1 MASEIV
7 VPRLGW
13 SMEEGVFSAWLKEEG
28 QLVEK
33 GDYLF
38 ELEGEK
44 AIQEVETFH
53 GGILSLLPN
62 GPNPGDTVRV
72 GQLLGFLLE
81 EGESPPEEPVAPP
94 PSDSAAKTAGT
105 PVIEGN
111 VNRRPAGRT
120 PVGRIRITPRAR
132 ALARQHDI
140 DWTTLTGTGRDG
152 RIREADIRSALDS
165 SPRPGTLHDPS
176 AIRKAFIS
184 RWQTHGDGTLP
195 VTLHRRI
202 GADALASRKA
212 RDEASYNDLLLSLV
226 GQTLPSHPHINSCW
240 SDAGILV
247 FYRVNIAIAV
257 DTPDGLVAPVIHD
270 LPSLDFPTLQKRR
283 AEIVDRA
290 LSGSLEAGDHDNPT
304 FVVTNL
310 GSFGIEEFTPLLN
323 PPLCATLGI
332 GSISQQP
339 VVENDEVVPGL
350 VLSLSLTFDHRII
363 DGAPAAR
370 FLDDLCQ
377 RIVQGG

>member
-1 MASEIV
+1 MASEII

-13 SMEEGVFSAWLKEEG
+13 SMEEGIFSAWLKDEG

-53 GGILSLLPN
+53 GGILSFLPN

-81 EGESPPEEPVAPP
+81 EGESPPEETVAPA
-94 PSDSAAKTAGT
+94 PSVPAADT
-105 PVIEGN
+105 PGKPVTDAVVGS
-111 VNRRPAGRT
+111 RRGDRIPAGRI
-120 PVGRIRITPRAR
+120 GITPRAR
-132 ALARQHDI
+132 TLARQHDL
-140 DWTTLTGTGRDG
+140 DWTTLTGTGRGG
-152 RIREADIRSALDS
+152 RIREADIRSTLDA
-165 SPRPGTLHDPS
+165 SPRSGTLHDPS
-176 AIRKAFIS
+176 PLTRAFIS
-184 RWQTHGDGTLP
+184 RWQAHGGGALP
-195 VTLHRRI
+195 VTLHRRVRVDTL
-202 GADALASRKA
+202 ADRKA
-212 RDEASYNDLLLSLV
+212 REQASYNDLLLLLV
-226 GQTLPSHPHINSCW
+226 GQTLQSHPHVNSCW

-247 FYRVNIAIAV
+247 FDQVNIAMAV

-270 LPSLDFPTLQKRR
+270 LPSLDLATLQQKRSG
-283 AEIVDRA
+283 IVERA
-290 LSGSLEAGDHDNPT
+290 LSSSLEAADHDNPT
-304 FVVTNL
+304 FVITNL
-310 GSFGIEEFTPLLN
+310 GSLGIEEFTPLLN
-323 PPLCATLGI
+323 PPLCATLGV
-332 GSISQQP
+332 GSISKQP

-377 RIVQGG
+377 RILQGG

>member
-13 SMEEGVFSAWLKEEG
+13 SMEEGIFSAWLKKEG

-72 GQLLGFLLE
+72 GQLLGFLLQ
-81 EGESPPEEPVAPP
+81 EGESPPEEPLTTTPAVSTEEEPR
-94 PSDSAAKTAGT
+94 K
-105 PVIEGN
+105 PVIDTKVGS
-111 VNRRPAGRT
+111 RPGGRT
-120 PVGRIRITPRAR
+120 PAGRIRITPRAR
-132 ALARQHDI
+132 TLAGLHDL

-152 RIREADIRSALDS
+152 RIREADVRSALDA
-165 SPRPGTLHDPS
+165 SPRSGTLHDPS
-176 AIRKAFIS
+176 PLSRAFIS
-184 RWQTHGDGTLP
+184 RWQAHGDGTLP
-195 VTLHRRI
+195 VTLHRRVT
-202 GADALASRKA
+202 ADALAARKA
-212 RDEASYNDLLLSLV
+212 REGASYNDLLLLIA
-226 GQTLPSHPHINSCW
+226 GKTLQSHPELNSCW
-240 SDAGILV
+240 TDAGILV
-247 FYRVNIAIAV
+247 FDQVNIAIAV
-257 DTPDGLVAPVIHD
+257 DTPGGLVAPVIHD
-270 LPSLDFPTLQKRR
+270 LPSLDLASLQQRR
-283 AEIVDRA
+283 AEMVERA
-290 LSGSLEAGDHDNPT
+290 LTGTLEAADHDNPT

-310 GSFGIEEFTPLLN
+310 GSLGVEEFTPLLN

-332 GSISQQP
+332 GSISKQP
-339 VVENDEVVPGL
+339 VVENDEVIPGL
-350 VLSLSLTFDHRII
+350 VLSLSLTFDHRIV

-370 FLDDLCQ
+370 FLADLCQ
-377 RIVQGG
+377 HILEGG

>member
-1 MASEIV
+1 VASEIV

-62 GPNPGDTVRV
+62 GPSPGDTVRV
-72 GQLLGFLLE
+72 GQLLGFLLQ
-81 EGESPPEEPVAPP
+81 EGESPPEEPVAPA
-94 PSDSAAKTAGT
+94 PSVSATETPKT
-105 PVIEGN
+105 PVIEGD
-111 VNRRPAGRT
+111 VGARPGGRT

-132 ALARQHDI
+132 ALAGQHDI

-152 RIREADIRSALDS
+152 RIREADIRLTLESN
-165 SPRPGTLHDPS
+165 PRPGTLHAPS
-176 AIRKAFIS
+176 ALRRAFIS
-184 RWQTHGDGTLP
+184 RWQAHGDGTLP

-202 GADALASRKA
+202 GAGALASRKA
-212 RDEASYNDLLLSLV
+212 RDEASYNDLLLLLV
-226 GQTLPSHPHINSCW
+226 GQTLQSHPHINSCW

-247 FYRVNIAIAV
+247 FDQVNIAMAV

-270 LPSLDFPTLQKRR
+270 LPSLDLASLQQQR
-283 AEIVDRA
+283 AEMVERA
-290 LSGSLEAGDHDNPT
+290 LSGTLEASDHDNPT
-304 FVVTNL
+304 FVITNL
-310 GSFGIEEFTPLLN
+310 GSLGIEEFTPLLN

-339 VVENDEVVPGL
+339 VVENDDVVPGL

-377 RIVQGG
+377 RILQGG